1 MKRILL
7 SFAILL
13 VPVLALADNNRKDKT
28 PENEPIPVKLSKK
41 EIVKTGWNIGLLPAF
56 RYDNDL
62 GFQFGALSQLYHYGD
77 GLDYPNYRHKVV
89 AMASVYSRG
98 AKQFSLDYDSKQLL
112 WNLRVTAHLEYMD
125 NPLHGFYGFNGAV
138 APYFA
143 DLDRRKSADGTDGI
157 AFYSNSQHLYTVG
170 LDLQGRIADHLTWI
184 GGVKYAYQTYTD
196 VSVGVY
202 DGTQSLFHQ
211 YVENGLIPDAETW
224 GHRAELKGGLVY
236 DTRDFEANPARGLY
250 ATVTLAGGASFSS
263 GQSLS
268 MVVAFDVRQY
278 LPIVPSRL
286 TLAWQVKGGGLVAG
300 SLPFYALPS
309 FEMRGSFGN
318 RIVGADVFG
327 GSLDLRLRLAY
338 FQAFKQNFELGLV
351 GFADA
356 GAVIRPYR
364 LDAQRLLGSCTMEK
378 TLDGVAHGPHR
389 SVYDTDIAV
398 RERLHTSVGG
408 GFFFSMNHNF
418 ITAVEFGHPL
428 NPQDGTMG
436 IYVNLGFSF

>member
-13 VPVLALADNNRKDKT
+13 APVLALADNNRKDKT

-77 GLDYPNYRHKVV
+77 GKDYPNYRHKV
-89 AMASVYSRG
+89 MALGSVYSRG
-98 AKQFSLDYDSKQLL
+98 AKQFSLDYDSKRLL

-157 AFYSNSQHLYTVG
+157 AFYSNSQRLCTVG
-170 LDLQGRIADHLTWI
+170 LDLQGQIADHLTWI
-184 GGVKYAYQTYTD
+184 GGVKYAYQTYSD

-211 YVENGLIPDAETW
+211 YVENGLILEAETW

-268 MVVAFDVRQY
+268 MVAAFDVRQY

-300 SLPFYALPS
+300 TLPS
-309 FEMRGSFGN
+309 SRSWSSTFSGKW
-318 RIVGADVFG
+318 
-327 GSLDLRLRLAY
+327 SLAMD
-338 FQAFKQNFELGLV
+338 
-351 GFADA
+351 
-356 GAVIRPYR
+356 
-364 LDAQRLLGSCTMEK
+364 
-378 TLDGVAHGPHR
+378 
-389 SVYDTDIAV
+389 
-398 RERLHTSVGG
+398 
-408 GFFFSMNHNF
+408 
-418 ITAVEFGHPL
+418 
-428 NPQDGTMG
+428 
-436 IYVNLGFSF
+436 